1 MSVAIPVHMK
11 RGLFG
16 PDPFVILV
24 GTDRTALIHVDRKR
38 YESIVAPY
46 KQATYLERLSGTMH
60 AFAEYAD
67 AMCKE
72 PLDEVI
78 SRNPRCTAVD
88 NGDIVSFELFV
99 GRDERTGR
107 RHDYYTFELKCR
119 HRKFKGTVDRG
130 TDLSGKAHALR
141 GILGDRLRMS

>member
-1 MSVAIPVHMK
+1 LSVAISVHMK

-24 GTDRTALIHVDRKR
+24 GTEKTVLIRVDRKR

-46 KQATYLERLSGTMH
+46 RQATYLDRLSGTMH

-67 AMCKE
+67 TMAKE

-78 SRNPRCTAVD
+78 SRNPGSMTVD
-88 NGDIVSFELFV
+88 NGDIVSFECYV
-99 GRDERTGR
+99 GLDERSGR
-107 RHDYYTFELKCR
+107 RHDYYSFELKCR
-119 HRKFKGTVDRG
+119 HRKFRGSVDRG
-130 TDLSGKAHALR
+130 TDVSGKAQALR
-141 GILGDRLRMS
+141 EVLGDRFRMR